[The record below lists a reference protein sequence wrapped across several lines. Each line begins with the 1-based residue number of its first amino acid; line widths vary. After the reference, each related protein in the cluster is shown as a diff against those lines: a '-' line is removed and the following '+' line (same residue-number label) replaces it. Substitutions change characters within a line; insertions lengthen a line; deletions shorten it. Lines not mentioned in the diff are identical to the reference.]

1 MIKVTVKIPRA
12 VVTDLNLL
20 RKLPT
25 QVAQKAYV
33 FDEFLKIA
41 KRYKS
46 RCYICEQI
54 MSYNTQRLGWT
65 FHHKYYDSR
74 ELSYRCFD
82 KTKDEFM
89 WKANDWC
96 PNIPTVLKKAKGI
109 EMRALYRLE
118 VFRQVRKRK
127 GQFLLMC
134 STHHQALE
142 KIDRFSPDKV
152 KRLISAWKMTKTK
165 WKVK

>member
-1 MIKVTVKIPRA
+1 M
-12 VVTDLNLL
+12 L
-20 RKLPT
+20 RKLGT

-33 FDEFLKIA
+33 YDEFVKIS
-41 KRYKS
+41 KKYDSK
-46 RCYICEQI
+46 CFICEEL
-54 MSYNTQRLGWT
+54 MNHTPKSKRLGWT

-82 KTKDEFM
+82 KTKEEFM
-89 WKANDWC
+89 WKDKESK
-96 PNIPTVLKKAKGI
+96 VKGI
-109 EMRALYRLE
+109 DLRALYRLE
-118 VFRQVRKRK
+118 VFRQVRKKK

-142 KIDRFSPDKV
+142 KIDRFSPPKV
-152 KRLISAWKMTKTK
+152 KRLIRAWKMTKTK